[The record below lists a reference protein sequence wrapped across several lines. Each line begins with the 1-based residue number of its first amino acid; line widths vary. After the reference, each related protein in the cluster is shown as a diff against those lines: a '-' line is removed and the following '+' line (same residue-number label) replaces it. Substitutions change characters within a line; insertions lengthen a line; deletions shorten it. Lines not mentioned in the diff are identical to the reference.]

1 MGVIGV
7 MVAYRI
13 GSFAKT
19 VFSSLHYTDGR
30 SFDKREISLLH
41 FLLGM
46 DRRTAVLIADYIS
59 ADLEESTVGLAWLA
73 YYLAFR

>member
-1 MGVIGV
+1 
-7 MVAYRI
+7 
-13 GSFAKT
+13 
-19 VFSSLHYTDGR
+19 
-30 SFDKREISLLH
+30 
-41 FLLGM
+41 M